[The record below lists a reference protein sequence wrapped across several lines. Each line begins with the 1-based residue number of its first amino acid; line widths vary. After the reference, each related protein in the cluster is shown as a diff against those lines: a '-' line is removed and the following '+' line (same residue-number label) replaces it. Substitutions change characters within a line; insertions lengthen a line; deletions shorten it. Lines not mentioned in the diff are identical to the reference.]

1 MAVTEFGA
9 QTNALPTPSS
19 AEAPMNQNNAASV
32 YMMPASHS
40 SAAMTEPKPNTH
52 SSHGLVRSAKGPT
65 NGEPRPAAAAMGTI
79 IRPASAEVTPRP
91 LRHHIMTGSIRDAT
105 AHTMTEIEEAPSE

>member
-19 AEAPMNQNNAASV
+19 AESPMNQNNAASV

-40 SAAMTEPKPNTH
+40 SAAMTEPKPNTD
-52 SSHGLVRSAKGPT
+52 SNRGLIRTAKAPT
-65 NGEPRPAAAAMGTI
+65 NGEPSPADTPKPTRTRPTPSRGKTQ
-79 IRPASAEVTPRP
+79 PASNDRRTRK
-91 LRHHIMTGSIRDAT
+91 
-105 AHTMTEIEEAPSE
+105 HTHT